1 MTDDATE
8 QKRWAYEALEH
19 LGQEEVNTLLLQ
31 RWTPRLFE
39 RFKVVI
45 RRLMESY
52 RSEAK
57 QGDILSHAKRLLRA
71 SPQTLHRLATDPDL
85 GRWVESIE
93 RVLDERTSS
102 SRLPGL
108 LALLPR
114 FVISAAILEGSDEDL
129 RLRVGAGGRARLPV
143 DGRVLQAPPGHMT
156 RVVVEQG
163 QLVNHARAPRHAGPF
178 ELVDGDAGGGAIPAV
193 EPLSGGALFPC
204 FRTLQSSVKL
214 LEKHHPDALED
225 AGVLCPVLYAVRTD
239 NPEVSHSA
247 GLQSVR
253 GGIWLSFPPNPLVV
267 AETIIHE
274 ASHVLFHL
282 MEDVISFV
290 EQPDT
295 KRFEVPWRSDRR
307 PLRAVLMGY
316 HAWVRIYDFL
326 ARMDGADVGQR
337 AIERQTII
345 GEALGQARPIL
356 EGATGYTS
364 SGQLLVDILIER
376 HEAIVG

>member
-8 QKRWAYEALEH
+8 QKRWAHEALEH
-19 LGQEEVNTLLLQ
+19 LGREELNGLLFE

-45 RRLMESY
+45 RRLMETY

-114 FVISAAILEGSDEDL
+114 FVISAAMLEGSDEDL

-143 DGRVLQAPPGHMT
+143 DGRVLQAPPGHVT

-163 QLVNHARAPRHAGPF
+163 QLINHARAPRHAGPF

-204 FRTLQSSVKL
+204 FRTLQSSVTL
-214 LEKHHPDALED
+214 LEKYHPDALED

-239 NPEVSHSA
+239 SPEVSHSA
-247 GLQSVR
+247 GLQSAR

-282 MEDVISFV
+282 MEDVVSFV
-290 EQPDT
+290 EEPDV
-295 KRFEVPWRSDRR
+295 KRFEVPWRPDLR

-316 HAWVRIYDFL
+316 HAWVRIEDFL
-326 ARMDGADVGQR
+326 KRVEGSDLGQR
-337 AIERQTII
+337 ASERRAII
-345 GEALGQARPIL
+345 GEALNQARPIL
-356 EGATGYTS
+356 EEATGYS
-364 SGQLLVDILIER
+364 SAGRLLMDALKQQ
-376 HEAIVG
+376 HDTLST